1 MTLSIHELPPFTPW
15 LEGFRLDEFHQQT
28 LHLLAFAVEHDQR
41 VLDLAPFQIVPPAPP
56 SDPPLP
62 LLPYVWYPKPTRAV
76 RDWAI
81 GHLTPPRSEPLIG
94 KMRPSEAQRAMR
106 PLLSG
111 NGPVEIRGE
120 CGIGK
125 TTLLT
130 HIAGHERTR
139 QRYRRIWWLDDPAFI
154 TQSLA
159 LALNSVQVLSETDFG
174 RQLELLHPVLD
185 DGTLLVIDNLSLE
198 QAAALRGLT
207 KHLLLGIE
215 TPAEAATEEEPNLT
229 EPEDI
234 ITLRRLPRNEAAE
247 LMLHLCNLTDRNTL
261 RGQMRAWVSHITR
274 LLDGHPLAITLA
286 ASLFHED
293 GLPMERV
300 VELFNERTSLEN
312 PNPYVALDIS
322 LGALPT
328 DYEELLQAFGALS
341 PIGANFEAIV
351 AAAGLKNDVA
361 GYRGLAFL
369 MKRGLV
375 SRDTRIGSTYSAHR
389 LVWERVVKQAAS
401 NKKLEDR
408 LRQWVLSIARRY
420 REDTGYLYQM
430 QRELLYTL
438 DQGRQQK
445 LNSFTHKLDMSLGA
459 YLREYAPTYLE
470 ADAPAPPLLGER
482 ARAATLIGDG
492 LRLLEHEQL
501 PEAFAAFQ
509 SGIEH
514 TKTHGSEHELAEG
527 LMAFARYYV
536 AIEDYTTATDLLEQA
551 ARLVFDLKADA
562 SLHIIR
568 IGLAMLY
575 RKQERY
581 KDALGVLD
589 DDPDTLS
596 ERARIYQAMKNW
608 DAMIEALEA
617 APDVSPY
624 DKAQG
629 YLQARRYADALD
641 AIASAKDNKS
651 AFLRAVIYHLQNDL
665 ENALRGYEMAL
676 DTVSKQSPQ
685 RLAMLLAMGKVYVTQ
700 NQLDRAEKTFQQA
713 LDLTPTLTK
722 PDPLLQG
729 QTLGLIA
736 ALHLLEDTPT
746 TAVELAQKA
755 LEALKKVEGGYAEK
769 ADIYRTLGRAYL
781 RLGVDKHKAAILSA
795 FEGEAHAAQSLLTR
809 DEARIGIALHHLG
822 NAYRLNGQNERAIAN
837 YRRALTHK
845 NAQDDPLGYLMTQI
859 ALHQTLFEDKRYEQA
874 LATIQ
879 ETIQHLKARPPSD
892 LQRLGYLLCSQARTE
907 QELNRLDQAIKTLGQ
922 WQNTLAGRPDAL
934 HDPRPSVVLLTLN
947 LAVRSM
953 LAHQRPAEA
962 KPLADMAVNL
972 ADIHYPATPIAW
984 SSRRDLGQVYLSLQD
999 WESTVNSLAPLLYE
1013 AVEAEPFTFALA
1025 HSYTGIAHAQLGNR
1039 STALSHLDIAYKH
1052 HPIEHEK
1059 ALLQERI
1066 AMIYLE
1072 MGNTEAAI
1080 EHTHTAVPLAN
1091 RQVAPGDAARLLTNL
1106 ARLLSGTN
1114 RYADSIEV
1122 YEDALAMLRALPDA
1136 DAVHTA
1142 RVYISLADSHEAQGQ
1157 YPQAAIAYRNA
1168 LDTLEATRKAPPDD
1182 HRQALTRLAGVQ
1194 AIMRNYDD
1202 AVATYLQARQETE
1215 LYGSQT
1221 ELGLVLTALAD
1232 IYRAI
1237 GRLEDAVLTY
1247 EEALKALPAM
1257 SAPRERAAT
1266 LRGYGQTLSALGH
1279 LAEARQ
1285 AWTEALA
1292 ITTDAPAL
1300 EIALTHRAIAQA
1312 YHTQAMY
1319 TEAEKAFQE
1328 ALDFH
1333 QAGKPETAETWRL
1346 YGKTLIGAGRHTDS
1360 IKPLQQALDI
1370 EKSQPQQVNG
1380 RIVESLDLL
1389 AAAQESVG
1397 VIAAAIA
1404 CHHEAL
1410 VYTDRNFQP
1419 IETANRYRT
1428 LGRLYSM
1435 QARWQEAHTALEEA
1449 LGIEFNHKPRSD
1461 SRIAQTLEMIAQA
1474 YKREG
1479 NLIKASEA
1487 YKRMASYANLSKTA
1501 AAELKATQDELQRH
1515 EATLEAAQASLDVLL
1530 RTNGS
1535 DLKDII
1541 YVYALL
1547 ARSYA
1552 GVSRFD
1558 ASNDAIDQLLSTLE
1572 TNAIQLSTIDERAHY
1587 RALAHVFE
1595 GSQAASEGNLVE
1607 ARAHF
1612 QRALHET
1619 TDQSMRWVIERG
1631 LESVQ
1636 E

>member
-1 MTLSIHELPPFTPW
+1 MTVTIHELPPFTPW
-15 LEGFRLDEFHQQT
+15 LEGFRLDEFHQQS
-28 LHLLAFAVEHDQR
+28 LRLLTFVIEHDQR
-41 VLDLAPFQIVPPAPP
+41 ALDLAPFQIVPPSTP
-56 SDPPLP
+56 SAPPLP
-62 LLPYVWYPKPTRAV
+62 LLPYVWYPKPTRTV
-76 RDWAI
+76 RDWAL
-81 GHLTPPRSEPLIG
+81 GRLMPPRPEPLIG
-94 KMRPSEAQRAMR
+94 KMRPSDAQRAMR

-120 CGIGK
+120 LGVGK

-139 QRYRRIWWLDDPAFI
+139 QRYRRIWWLDDPTFI

-159 LALNSVQVLSETDFG
+159 LALNSVQVLSETNFE
-174 RQLELLHPVLD
+174 RQLELLQPALD
-185 DGTLLVIDNLSLE
+185 DDTLLIIDNLRPE
-198 QAAALRGLT
+198 QAAALHGLT

-215 TPAEAATEEEPNLT
+215 TPPEAATEEDTTGT
-229 EPEDI
+229 EPEDV

-286 ASLFHED
+286 ASLFYED

-300 VELFNERTSLEN
+300 VELFNERTTLEA

-341 PIGANFEAIV
+341 PIGASFEAIL

-375 SRDTRIGSTYSAHR
+375 TRDTRIGSVYIAHR
-389 LVWERVVKQAAS
+389 LVWERVAKQGAS
-401 NKKLEDR
+401 NKKIEDR
-408 LRQWVLSIARRY
+408 LRQWVLSTVRRH
-420 REDTGYLYQM
+420 REDTAYLYQV

-438 DQGRQQK
+438 EQGRQQK
-445 LNSFTHKLDMSLGA
+445 VNSFTHKVGIGLGT

-470 ADAPAPPLLGER
+470 DDAPAPPLLGER
-482 ARAATLIGDG
+482 ARAATMIGDG
-492 LRLLEHEQL
+492 LRLLEQEQH

-509 SGIEH
+509 AGIEH
-514 TKTHGSEHELAEG
+514 TKTHGSEHELAEA
-527 LMAFARYYV
+527 LVAFARYYV
-536 AIEDYTTATDLLEQA
+536 AIEDYPTATEMLEHA
-551 ARLVFDLKADA
+551 ARLVFDLKAEA

-568 IGLAMLY
+568 IGLAMVY
-575 RKQERY
+575 RQQERY

-589 DDPDTLS
+589 DEPDTLS

-617 APDVSPY
+617 APDISPY
-624 DKAQG
+624 ERAQG
-629 YLQARRYADALD
+629 YLQAKRYADALG
-641 AIASAKDNKS
+641 AIATAKDNRS
-651 AFLRAVIYHLQNDL
+651 AFLRAIIYHLQNDL

-676 DTVSKQSPQ
+676 DTVSKQSAQ
-685 RLAMLLAMGKVYVTQ
+685 RLAMLLAMGKAHVMQ
-700 NQLDRAEKTFQQA
+700 NNLDRAEKTFQQA
-713 LDLTPTLTK
+713 LEIAVALTK
-722 PDPLLQG
+722 PDERLHG
-729 QTLGLIA
+729 QTLGLLA
-736 ALHLLEDTPT
+736 ALHLLENTPSV
-746 TAVELAQKA
+746 AVEVGQKA
-755 LEALKKVEGGYAEK
+755 LEHLKKVEGGHVEK
-769 ADIYRTLGRAYL
+769 ADVYRTLGRAYL
-781 RLGVDKHKAAILSA
+781 RLGADKHKAAILIA
-795 FEGEAHAAQSLLTR
+795 FEGEANAAQSMAVR

-822 NAYRLNGQNERAIAN
+822 DAYRLNGQPERAIAN

-845 NAQDDPLGYLMTQI
+845 SSQDHPLSYLMTQI
-859 ALHQTLFEDKRYEQA
+859 ALHLALAEDKRYEQA
-874 LATIQ
+874 LAVVQ
-879 ETIQHLKARPPSD
+879 EAIQHLRARPPAD
-892 LQRLGYLLCSQARTE
+892 LQHLGYLLCQQAIVE
-907 QELNRLDQAIKTLGQ
+907 QELNRMEQAVKTIGQ

-934 HDPRPSVVLLTLN
+934 SDPRPAVVILTFN
-947 LAVRSM
+947 LAVRSL
-953 LAHQRPAEA
+953 LAHQRAAEA
-962 KPLADMAVNL
+962 KPLADMAISL
-972 ADIHYPATPIAW
+972 ADFHYPATPMAW
-984 SSRRDLGQVYLSLQD
+984 SSRRDLGQVYLHLED
-999 WESTVNSLAPLLYE
+999 WQAAINSLAPLLYD

-1025 HSYTGIAHAQLGNR
+1025 HTYTGIAQAQLSNR
-1039 STALSHLDIAYKH
+1039 SQALNHLDIAYKH
-1052 HPIEHEK
+1052 HPIDHEK

-1066 AMIYLE
+1066 ADLYLE
-1072 MGNTEAAI
+1072 MGNSDAAI
-1080 EHTHTAVPLAN
+1080 EHTRMAVPLAN
-1091 RQVAPGDAARLLTNL
+1091 RHIAPGDAARLLTKL

-1114 RYADSIEV
+1114 RYAESIEI
-1122 YEDALAMLRALPDA
+1122 YEDALAMLRSLPDA

-1142 RVYISLADSHEAQGQ
+1142 RVYVSLADSHEAQGQ

-1182 HRQALTRLAGVQ
+1182 HRQALTRLAAVQ

-1202 AVATYLQARQETE
+1202 AIATYLQARQETE

-1221 ELGLVLTALAD
+1221 DLGLVLTALAD

-1237 GRLEDAVLTY
+1237 GRLEEAVLTY

-1257 SAPRERAAT
+1257 NVPRERAAA
-1266 LRGYGQTLSALGH
+1266 LRGYGQTLSVLGH
-1279 LAEARQ
+1279 LTEARQ

-1312 YHTQAMY
+1312 YYTQAMY
-1319 TEAEKAFQE
+1319 AEADKAFQE
-1328 ALDFH
+1328 ALSYH
-1333 QAGKPETAETWRL
+1333 QSGKPETAETWRL
-1346 YGKTLIGAGRHTDS
+1346 YGKTLISAGRHADA
-1360 IKPLQQALDI
+1360 IKPLQQALEI

-1389 AAAQESVG
+1389 AAAQESIG
-1397 VIAAAIA
+1397 VISAAIT

-1449 LGIEFNHKPRSD
+1449 LGIEFSHKPRSD

-1501 AAELKATQDELQRH
+1501 AAELKSAQDELQRH

-1530 RTNGS
+1530 RTHGS

-1541 YVYALL
+1541 YVYALV
-1547 ARSYA
+1547 AKSYA
-1552 GVSRFD
+1552 GLSRFE

-1572 TNAIQLSTIDERAHY
+1572 ANAAQLSTLDERAHY

-1595 GSQAASEGNLVE
+1595 GSQSASEGNLVE